1 MTRKSVIVIGAGI
14 AGLSTG
20 CYARMNG
27 YDVQIFEKHDKPGGM
42 CTSWVRKGY
51 TFDYCIHNL
60 IGSSATAKAH
70 RYWAEL
76 GALSGTEVLTFGEMV
91 QLEDQK
97 GNRVDIVSDVDA
109 LERRLIE
116 RAPADADLV
125 REYVGVLRKLRKVEV
140 MALMLDMKPLDQL
153 SLLPKLGLFKK
164 LGSITASQ
172 FSDKFQDEF
181 LRRSFRYVQ
190 YGISEIPMIAHVG
203 MFAAVLSGDGGWPQG
218 GSLTLSRNIEKRYL
232 ELGGKIAYKSKV
244 QKVLVEN
251 GMATG
256 VRLIDGSE
264 HRADV
269 VISAADGYSTVYT
282 MLEGRYLN
290 DTIRS
295 YYNEWVSKDQDFGLE
310 VFLGVARDL
319 EQEPHALCIL
329 LDEPIVIEGVKV
341 PKLDVEVLSS
351 ATGVAPNG
359 KGVIKV
365 VFKSGYD
372 YWKGLRDK
380 GKEEYYAEKERIVE
394 QVLRELEKRFP
405 GLRGQVEAKDVIT
418 PVTTERYLG
427 AYRGLQA
434 WPSKVEMSTLM
445 KEGLSTTLPG
455 LEGFYMVGQY
465 AQGTIGLTTVAAAG
479 RKLVKRLCKEDGKK
493 FQTSDAP

>member
-1 MTRKSVIVIGAGI
+1 MTRKPLIVIGAGI

-27 YDVQIFEKHDKPGGM
+27 YDVQVFEKHDKPGGM

-60 IGSSATAKAH
+60 IGSSGTAKAH

-76 GALSGTEVLTFGEMV
+76 GALSGIEVLTFREMV

-116 RAPADADLV
+116 RVPADADLV
-125 REYVGVLRKLRKVEV
+125 REYVSALRKLRKVEV
-140 MALMLDMKPLDQL
+140 MALMLDLRPLDQL

-164 LGSITASQ
+164 LGSITAAQ

-190 YGISEIPMIAHVG
+190 YGIPEIPMIAHVG
-203 MFAAVLSGDGGWPQG
+203 MFAAVISGDGGWPRG
-218 GSLTLSRNIEKRYL
+218 GSLTLSRNIEKR
-232 ELGGKIAYKSKV
+232 
-244 QKVLVEN
+244 
-251 GMATG
+251 
-256 VRLIDGSE
+256 
-264 HRADV
+264 
-269 VISAADGYSTVYT
+269 
-282 MLEGRYLN
+282 
-290 DTIRS
+290 
-295 YYNEWVSKDQDFGLE
+295 
-310 VFLGVARDL
+310 
-319 EQEPHALCIL
+319 
-329 LDEPIVIEGVKV
+329 
-341 PKLDVEVLSS
+341 
-351 ATGVAPNG
+351 
-359 KGVIKV
+359 
-365 VFKSGYD
+365 
-372 YWKGLRDK
+372 
-380 GKEEYYAEKERIVE
+380 
-394 QVLRELEKRFP
+394 FP
-405 GLRGQVEAKDVIT
+405 GLRGQVEAWDVIT